1 MELKGVQA
9 EVHGWISQFDE
20 GYWHPLAMLAR
31 LCEEV
36 GELAREVNHRFGQ
49 KPKKPG
55 EAEADLAAEM
65 GDILFVL
72 AAFANSLNID
82 LDAAFKVVMEK
93 YRTRDAHRWTPK
105 AAHTEAVEEG
115 SPEPPP
121 NVAQA
126 LLVERGVDLD
136 QMAALVYEL
145 QAPYNSRL
153 TKAACREALDAV
165 LRKREVQYAVITGL
179 TLDRMAERRALE
191 EPLGSIIRE
200 DSRLYAID
208 EVLALAIVNIYGTIG
223 LSNFG
228 YLVEERPGCLAAL
241 GQRAGRVDTFLDDL
255 IAAIVAATCAR
266 LAHNLGG

>member
-9 EVHGWISQFDE
+9 EVHAWISQFEE

-49 KPKKPG
+49 KPKKTG
-55 EAEADLAAEM
+55 EPEADLAAEM

-82 LDAAFKVVMEK
+82 LEAAFKGVMDK
-93 YRTRDAHRWTPK
+93 YRTRDAQRWTPK
-105 AAHTEAVEEG
+105 AHEAG
-115 SPEPPP
+115 AGTGAPASTP

-126 LLVERGVDLD
+126 LLAERGVDLD
-136 QMAALVYEL
+136 AMARLVYEL
-145 QAPYNSRL
+145 QAPYNPKLSQER
-153 TKAACREALDAV
+153 CREALDAV
-165 LRKREVQYAVITGL
+165 LRKREVQYAVITGV
-179 TLDRMAERRALE
+179 TLDRMAERRALD
-191 EPLGSIIRE
+191 EPLGSIVRE
-200 DSRLYAID
+200 DSRLFAMD

-241 GQRAGRVDTFLDDL
+241 GGRPGRVDTFLDDL

-266 LAHNLGG
+266 LAHNVES